1 MPASKI
7 ELPASKTDLPASKI
21 ELPAS
26 KIDLPVSKIDLPAS
40 KIELPASKIDLPA
53 SKIDLPASKIELPA
67 SKIELPA
74 SKIDLPASKIDLPAS
89 KIELPASKIE
99 LPASKIE
106 LPASKIELPASKIDL
121 PASKIDLPASKIELP
136 ASKIEVPAS
145 KIDLPASK
153 IDLPASKIELP
164 ASKIELPASKIELP
178 ASKIDLP
185 ASKIELPVSKIE
197 PLPSKIE
204 IPPSKIELPSQKTKI
219 SASNIVNIVLPPSK
233 IELLPSKVDLSGDLS
248 SPSEH
253 HSPSLSKADDR
264 EGETKLS
271 PSQIE
276 LPSPP
281 MEMVVPSDIA
291 LPPSEI
297 ELFLS
302 ELEMAPAAIQR
313 DGGMANTTV
322 FYTDRSAD
330 APPLPTLCD
339 DALGSTPEGKVDTQH
354 GKDSPGKSGV
364 VSFTF
369 AKKAS
374 TILLPGAVFAKT
386 LKKGSVGKGK
396 QGSGSEMGDF
406 HPGSP
411 PPNCKTKSAL
421 DYARFVHSE
430 GLTNSKDATNCVAA
444 DSKVGLLGSAAGHN
458 VPHIGSEKTIGDTKD
473 LNVTKKLLEF
483 HSVTSAD
490 DTRQLPWPVEMVL
503 HTSVSP
509 SITYCCNPLCF
520 DFTQLRAKPA
530 GHTKAAAESHPEETT
545 VEKKKSH
552 KKHGKKSHSHRSHS
566 ERKKR
571 KLLQSTGVVE
581 KTDDNGD
588 ETKNIMHKSKK
599 HKHRKSNKTKR
610 HHRDSVGDVEP
621 LDGEIKDT
629 SVGKH
634 NDKEEMPV
642 VDGKKHVH
650 KGKKKKSHRSKKDKK
665 SNPADNISGE
675 KNHVDDESDTK
686 LALKSNTCEKEKK
699 TGDEETSKE
708 SELDEMEADGKKK
721 RKYRKRKHVAIC
733 HHDSSDDETKTSRG
747 VNIPIPPAVKRKGIS
762 SASELSD
769 NAKETKLLE
778 AKLQKNKKH
787 KCNVVGALISSHVHV
802 GDAKAVKAADS
813 VLPNSVGAVAVKAL
827 KPAKNKSGKNQHG
840 AVKSDDFDGHNS
852 DSKNKPKD
860 IGKSKWDTSS
870 DSDADN
876 AGSVVAKSAA
886 VAVPSAAAL
895 VGTPK
900 DVDRVVGSH
909 SNRSSVRS
917 RKNSGQSEKTKT
929 NASHHSDADSA
940 HDDGDKAAKRK
951 GDKKDHGGK
960 KRSRSR
966 SASSKRCSR
975 SYSTEYEEGRSRSHS
990 YSSEYSDDSDRRRS
1004 RSRRRSHTRTP
1015 SRRRSRT
1022 PSHGRRRSH
1031 TRTPSRDRRRSR
1043 HGHHSYSSYS
1053 RSRSRSP
1060 SYSRRSRRR
1069 KSRSRSND
1077 RHRRHR
1083 SYSRSYSRSRSR
1095 SSYSRS
1101 RSRSH
1106 TPGASRGRHRQF
1118 NRERRYNS
1126 ANVKSLLPKQKFP
1139 PAKRPEIKKNPKAAS
1154 GEALKSKTPSDP
1166 PKKSDTS
1173 VDTASKSAV
1182 TSDSGKT
1189 SPSKDTK
1196 CTSPV
1201 DPSEIPT
1208 PTADSIPLPPSGKGK
1223 TASEL
1228 AGSIPLPAD
1237 DDSVS
1242 NIFQPI
1248 GPNDPLVFK
1257 VPLPPPPP
1265 PGKGDSGA
1273 APPLPNGA
1281 APSDEGK
1288 TTTEAFMIPPEQV
1301 ERYKQLRQQA
1311 QIHARQ
1317 RILAQRRLEAGYEND
1332 SDEDDAEDEDPQQQ
1346 LMMGELD
1353 LEQQLQL
1360 QQMGMLQ
1367 QQMMMPQ
1374 QVVSPQPMQHVMSMS
1389 PGGIPSSLAGYLP
1402 AGMAGLQ
1409 PAMHMVPQAGAP
1421 VMVAAPSM
1429 QQVMQ
1434 PSIVHV
1440 MGPGGV
1446 PMAVQVMPSQH
1457 HQQLM
1462 QQQLMQQ
1469 QLAQQQQA
1477 LLQQQQLMQQPILV
1491 QAGGAAGLM
1500 HAATSVV
1507 PQLVP
1512 VAQHLPNGQVIV
1524 GQQLVMQ
1531 RVIRPHL

>member
-7 ELPASKTDLPASKI
+7 ELPASKIELPASKIELPASKI

-26 KIDLPVSKIDLPAS
+26 KIDLPASKIELPAS
-40 KIELPASKIDLPA
+40 KIDLPASKIDLPA

-74 SKIDLPASKIDLPAS
+74 SKIDLPASKIELPASKIDLPAS
-89 KIELPASKIE
+89 KIELPASEIELPASKIE

-106 LPASKIELPASKIDL
+106 LPP
-121 PASKIDLPASKIELP
+121 SKIELP
-136 ASKIEVPAS
+136 ASKIESPS
-145 KIDLPASK
+145 PKIEV
-153 IDLPASKIELP
+153 PASKIELP
-164 ASKIELPASKIELP
+164 ASKIELPSPKIETP
-178 ASKIDLP
+178 ALEIGSP
-185 ASKIELPVSKIE
+185 A
-197 PLPSKIE
+197 SKIE
-204 IPPSKIELPSQKTKI
+204 IPPSKIALPSQKIKI
-219 SASNIVNIVLPPSK
+219 SPSNTGLPPSK
-233 IELLPSKVDLSGDLS
+233 IEMPPSKIDLSGDVS

-253 HSPSLSKADDR
+253 HSPSLSKTDDCER
-264 EGETKLS
+264 ETKVS

-276 LPSPP
+276 LPPP
-281 MEMVVPSDIA
+281 PMVVPSDIA

-302 ELEMAPAAIQR
+302 ELEMAPAAIQHN
-313 DGGMANTTV
+313 GGLTNTTV

-330 APPLPTLCD
+330 APPLPTPCE
-339 DALGSTPEGKVDTQH
+339 GSSTPEGKVDTQH

-374 TILLPGAVFAKT
+374 TILLAGAVFAKT

-396 QGSGSEMGDF
+396 QGSGSEMGDC

-411 PPNCKTKSAL
+411 PPTCKTKSAL

-430 GLTNSKDATNCVAA
+430 GLTNSTDATNCVAA
-444 DSKVGLLGSAAGHN
+444 DSKVGPLGSAASHN

-473 LNVTKKLLEF
+473 VNVTKKLLEF

-530 GHTKAAAESHPEETT
+530 GHTKAAAESRPEGAT

-552 KKHGKKSHSHRSHS
+552 KKNRKKSHSHRSHS

-634 NDKEEMPV
+634 NDKEEVPI
-642 VDGKKHVH
+642 VDGKKHGH

-665 SNPADNISGE
+665 SNPADDISGE
-675 KNHVDDESDTK
+675 KNHVDDESDAK

-699 TGDEETSKE
+699 TCDEETSKE
-708 SELDEMEADGKKK
+708 SELDETDATADGKKK
-721 RKYRKRKHVAIC
+721 RMYRKRKHVAIC
-733 HHDSSDDETKTSRG
+733 HHDSTDDETKTKTSSG
-747 VNIPIPPAVKRKGIS
+747 FKGGGNVPVSAAVKRKGIS

-778 AKLQKNKKH
+778 AKLQKNKKL
-787 KCNVVGALISSHVHV
+787 KCNVVGALVSSHVLV
-802 GDAKAVKAADS
+802 GDAKAVKAPDS
-813 VLPNSVGAVAVKAL
+813 VLPNSVGAEVVKTL

-840 AVKSDDFDGHNS
+840 TVKSDDFDGQNS
-852 DSKNKPKD
+852 DSKIKPKD
-860 IGKSKWDTSS
+860 VGKSKWDTSS

-900 DVDRVVGSH
+900 DVDRAVGSH

-917 RKNSGQSEKTKT
+917 RKNSGQSEKTKA
-929 NASHHSDADSA
+929 NASHHSDAGSA
-940 HDDGDKAAKRK
+940 HGDDDKAAKRK

-966 SASSKRCSR
+966 SASSKRRSR

-990 YSSEYSDDSDRRRS
+990 YSSDYSDDSDRRRS

-1015 SRRRSRT
+1015 SRDRRRSRT
-1022 PSHGRRRSH
+1022 PSHGRRRS
-1031 TRTPSRDRRRSR
+1031 RTPSRDKRRSR

-1060 SYSRRSRRR
+1060 SYSRRNRRR

-1106 TPGASRGRHRQF
+1106 TPAGSRGRHRQF

-1139 PAKRPEIKKNPKAAS
+1139 PAKRPDITKNQKAAS
-1154 GEALKSKTPSDP
+1154 GEALKSKTPSDQ

-1189 SPSKDTK
+1189 SPAKDTK

-1228 AGSIPLPAD
+1228 AGSIPLPED
-1237 DDSVS
+1237 DDSAS

-1265 PGKGDSGA
+1265 PGDGSRTKGDS
-1273 APPLPNGA
+1273 APPLPDGA

-1288 TTTEAFMIPPEQV
+1288 TATDAFMIPPEQV

-1332 SDEDDAEDEDPQQQ
+1332 SDEDDGEEEDPQQQ
-1346 LMMGELD
+1346 LMMGEFD
-1353 LEQQLQL
+1353 AEQQLQL

-1374 QVVSPQPMQHVMSMS
+1374 QVVSPQPMQHVMSLS
-1389 PGGIPSSLAGYLP
+1389 PGGMPSSLAGYLP